1 MAEPI
6 HRPGKNEG
14 ASSERANLLGENTDS
29 DEEFVLGATGRDSSS
44 TNKMKDVKLQVEEIT
59 NIMKENVNKLF
70 TRGDRLEDLDARSEN
85 LRSASSDFHAASSRL
100 RKNMWWK
107 EMRTRL
113 IIGILIT
120 LLLIT
125 IIVWLAV
132 KYS

>member
-1 MAEPI
+1 MAEPV
-6 HRPGKNEG
+6 HRPGKHDG

-29 DEEFVLGATGRDSSS
+29 DDDFALGAAGRNDS

-70 TRGDRLEDLDARSEN
+70 ARGDRLEDLDARSEN

-100 RKNMWWK
+100 RKNLWWK

-113 IIGILIT
+113 ILGILVA
-120 LLLIT
+120 LVLIT
-125 IIVWLAV
+125 MIG
-132 KYS
+132 

>member
-6 HRPGKNEG
+6 HRPGKHEG

-29 DEEFVLGATGRDSSS
+29 DDDFVLGAAARDSSS
-44 TNKMKDVKLQVEEIT
+44 NKMKDVKLQVEEIT
-59 NIMKENVNKLF
+59 TIMKENVNKLF

-85 LRSASSDFHAASSRL
+85 LRSASSDFHTASSRL
-100 RKNMWWK
+100 RKNLWWK

-113 IIGILIT
+113 ILALLIV
-120 LLLIT
+120 LVIIT